1 MEDRKDPLQLGRCRI
16 RILGYHTDNR
26 SISKLPIGDLP
37 WAYPAQPITSSAMS
51 GVGQTPLGPVEG
63 TWVIGYFRDGEDAQ
77 QPVFFATLGG
87 IPQELADNGKG
98 FNAPIA
104 PRDEM
109 AVLAEFGAKSVD
121 EFSKHFKWD
130 IDVKYEKLM
139 KKKTSP
145 NEYIGIAKISSSQIN
160 SLIIELT
167 DSGATQEWVESY
179 VNYIGALKKLNEKIT
194 ETIVVANLMNDNDN
208 SNSINEI
215 IAKIHQLETE
225 SLDLI
230 KKSDNTRP

>member
-1 MEDRKDPLQLGRCRI
+1 MASKKGIGVTIAILVGVVAASFLVYLIPEDTTMKITVSDFGEHLDITKERALMESS
-16 RILGYHTDNR
+16 
-26 SISKLPIGDLP
+26 SI
-37 WAYPAQPITSSAMS
+37 
-51 GVGQTPLGPVEG
+51 
-63 TWVIGYFRDGEDAQ
+63 
-77 QPVFFATLGG
+77 
-87 IPQELADNGKG
+87 
-98 FNAPIA
+98 
-104 PRDEM
+104 DES
-109 AVLAEFGAKSVD
+109 F
-121 EFSKHFKWD
+121 
-130 IDVKYEKLM
+130 EKLM
-139 KKKTSP
+139 EKKMSP
-145 NEYIGIAKISSSQIN
+145 NEYIGIAKVSSSQIN

-194 ETIVVANLMNDNDN
+194 ETIVVANLMNGDDN